1 MDLVTPGLGLIFWQA
16 LTFIIVLTVLSKVA
30 WKPILSTLKEREE
43 AIDGALKAAEAA
55 RNEMATL
62 QATNEK
68 LLQEARIERDRVLR
82 EAETTA
88 TAIVI
93 EAKDKANE
101 EAARMLENAR
111 MAIQNEKSAA
121 MADIKNYVASLSI
134 EMAEKVLRKELADA
148 SAQKSLVEGY
158 LRDMDKKN

>member
-16 LTFIIVLTVLSKVA
+16 LTFIIVLVVLSKVA
-30 WKPILSTLKEREE
+30 WKPILNTLKEREE
-43 AIDGALKAAEAA
+43 TIESALKAADAA
-55 RNEMATL
+55 RSEMQAL
-62 QATNEK
+62 QANNEK

-101 EAARMLENAR
+101 EATRLLENAR
-111 MAIQNEKSAA
+111 LAINNEKAA
-121 MADIKNYVASLSI
+121 ALADIKNYVASLSI